1 MDSVS
6 NSEDH
11 ERTLRGERQA
21 RFRGVEARAR
31 SFLDL
36 ADPHTLLSNDGADQ
50 DVGNEQAK
58 WVGLGLGRGRLLKR
72 LLVECADDETE
83 SLGVISQVKCKM
95 RE

>member
-6 NSEDH
+6 NSKDH

-21 RFRGVEARAR
+21 RLRSIEARAR
-31 SFLDL
+31 SLLDL
-36 ADPHTLLSNDGADQ
+36 ADPHTLLSDDGADQ

-58 WVGLGLGRGRLLKR
+58 WVGLGLWRGRLLER
-72 LLVECADDETE
+72 LLVECANDETKG
-83 SLGVISQVKCKM
+83 LGVISQVKCRM